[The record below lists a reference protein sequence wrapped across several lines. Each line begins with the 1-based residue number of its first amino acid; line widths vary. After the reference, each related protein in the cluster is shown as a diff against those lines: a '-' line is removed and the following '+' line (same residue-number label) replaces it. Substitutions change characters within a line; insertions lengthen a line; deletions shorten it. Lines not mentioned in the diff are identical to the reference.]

1 MLDINGSN
9 TFDEFD
15 AFDDFDET
23 NAIDIKEGSEQ
34 EGSEQEGS
42 EQEGSEQ
49 EGSEQSNNNSS
60 VEETKVKKKEKGVKL
75 GKRNNGDNAEEK
87 RDNLILYLIIDKP
100 VYGIL
105 RYLRESGLK
114 VSNMFSNIIDAKDAV
129 LMQTEPT
136 RIVVVDTGTGK
147 FTTTTMRNEL
157 IDMLGISDDQNRTTV
172 FYTDSVLKIDT
183 MRSLG
188 KSGKHIDWVNYKS
201 TSIMAAVLLGY
212 GENYVYDLE
221 DSDDAG
227 DVDDSILNFKGL
239 TYRENEVPRYEIHG
253 LSSDAILTNLVNQED
268 GALPK
273 YAVRL

>member
-23 NAIDIKEGSEQ
+23 NAIDIK
-34 EGSEQEGS
+34 
-42 EQEGSEQ
+42 EGSEQ